1 MRHMMFVFTEDDP
14 ADDLYQKLAML
25 PGVEMVYE
33 FSGPGIAW
41 DCPDYAVIVNLSDIN
56 NNGFYAGI
64 EALCPEVVVHPE
76 VILHEQPHI
85 IGVQDI
91 PGPVPSGAKLQAAP
105 KPVITTDDIPGYVRS
120 PMMRPALV
128 HRDFS
133 SQAGLASFAAVDAF
147 TGFGSGLPDMA
158 TLAD

>member
-1 MRHMMFVFTEDDP
+1 MRHMMFVFTEEDDAP
-14 ADDLYQKLAML
+14 DLYQKLAKL

-41 DCPDYAVIVNLSDIN
+41 ERPDFVLIVNLSDIN

-85 IGVQDI
+85 IDVGDI

-128 HRDFS
+128 HTDFS
-133 SQAGLASFAAVDAF
+133 TQAGLASFAAVDVF

>member
-1 MRHMMFVFTEDDP
+1 MMFVFTEDDP
-14 ADDLYQKLAML
+14 ADDLYQKLAKL

-41 DCPDYAVIVNLSDIN
+41 ECPDYAVIVNLSDIN
-56 NNGFYAGI
+56 NNEFYAGI

-85 IGVQDI
+85 IDVGDI
-91 PGPVPSGAKLQAAP
+91 PGPVPTPSPRMRVAQP
-105 KPVITTDDIPGYVRS
+105 IIERVPGVEPS
-120 PMMRPALV
+120 NTAVV
-128 HRDFS
+128 HTDFS
-133 SQAGLASFAAVDAF
+133 TQAGLSTFA
-147 TGFGSGLPDMA
+147 GIGGMQHLA

>member
-14 ADDLYQKLAML
+14 APDLYQKLARL

-41 DCPDYAVIVNLSDIN
+41 DCPDYVLIANLSDIN

-76 VILHEQPHI
+76 GRPNL
-85 IGVQDI
+85 
-91 PGPVPSGAKLQAAP
+91 LAP
-105 KPVITTDDIPGYVRS
+105 PPATTPRRVLKGGSFLCS
-120 PMMRPALV
+120 PDYCLRFRPAARSAQTEDSGMS
-128 HRDFS
+128 HEGFRCARDAYS
-133 SQAGLASFAAVDAF
+133 A
-147 TGFGSGLPDMA
+147 
-158 TLAD
+158 